1 MNYFSESDQLV
12 ATKAQE
18 LIADIPLMPGIT
30 GIRVEPYTDNTG
42 DPSLKLT
49 FWFEKNIELEN
60 SFMDQFLKFSGEIQ
74 TKILHSD
81 LHRFPYNR
89 LESAA

>member
-1 MNYFSESDQLV
+1 MEYFTESDEM
-12 ATKAQE
+12 AAAKAQK

-42 DPSLKLT
+42 DPSLRLIFSMSKDVNFGKDFLAQ
-49 FWFEKNIELEN
+49 FREF
-60 SFMDQFLKFSGEIQ
+60 SFDVQ

-81 LHRFPYNR
+81 LNRFPYTK
-89 LESAA
+89 LQEAA